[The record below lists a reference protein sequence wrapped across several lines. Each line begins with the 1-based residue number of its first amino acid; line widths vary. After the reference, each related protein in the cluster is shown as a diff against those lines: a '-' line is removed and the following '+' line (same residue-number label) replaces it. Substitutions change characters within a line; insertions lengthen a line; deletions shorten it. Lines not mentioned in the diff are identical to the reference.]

1 VRVLASLVC
10 LFLPAAARAGG
21 LEVFAQ
27 LGPDFPFYNQA
38 FQYDPGPLSAPIP
51 GSSIEQKGI
60 FRLDARGGLGLSG
73 GAALALGRTLAVEA
87 RLDTADVRVRTQ
99 GAVYRVR
106 ATLPAPLPAVST
118 DVDLGSGRVDLQ
130 RLKPLSLNLAVRSRG
145 SPGAGLSA
153 GLSYLPGFRFVI
165 TQALGLGVPGLD
177 LRQPI
182 EVARI
187 AMRAEA
193 LPEHVGES
201 RFGFNAGASAR
212 IRLGP
217 RLWLVGEGRYF
228 HFRRQTLNWGPA
240 ESDRSLSAIES
251 AVVRQIAEGL
261 DPVQF
266 HPTFFHAIV
275 GIAFEVSP

>member
-1 VRVLASLVC
+1 VRVLAAFAVLA
-10 LFLPAAARAGG
+10 LPVSAHAGG
-21 LEVFAQ
+21 LELFAQ
-27 LGPDFPFYNQA
+27 LGPDFPFYGQT
-38 FQYDPGPLSAPIP
+38 FEYDPGPLSPPLA
-51 GSSIEQKGI
+51 GTTIEQKGI

-73 GAALALGRTLAVEA
+73 GASLGLGRAVAVEA

-106 ATLPAPLPAVST
+106 ATLPAPLPSVST
-118 DVDLGSGRVDLQ
+118 DVDLGTGRVDLQ
-130 RLKPLSLNLAVRSRG
+130 RLKPLSLNLAVHSHG
-145 SPGAGLSA
+145 SPRAGLSA
-153 GLSYLPGFRFVI
+153 GVSYLPGFRFVI
-165 TQALGLGVPGLD
+165 TQGLGLGVPGLD
-177 LRQPI
+177 LRQPV
-182 EVARI
+182 EVARV

-193 LPEHVGES
+193 LPEHLGES

-217 RLWLVGEGRYF
+217 RVWLVGEGRYF

-240 ESDRSLSAIES
+240 EAEGALSSLES